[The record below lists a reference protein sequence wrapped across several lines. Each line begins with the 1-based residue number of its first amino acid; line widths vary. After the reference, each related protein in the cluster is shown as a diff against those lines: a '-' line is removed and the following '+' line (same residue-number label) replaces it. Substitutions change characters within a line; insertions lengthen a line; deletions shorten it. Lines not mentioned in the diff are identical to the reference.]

1 MEYGVSSSWILCSDT
16 ISNLCESDEL
26 VDIDCATFI
35 SVHLHK
41 DSVYLVLCHRCVA
54 CFHNQV
60 SKALFVD
67 ELVLVEQ
74 LNLVI
79 IWIPGYTFLN
89 LLFKESSK
97 VLHLIIEVKNL
108 SLLPWHK
115 VCQELWLRNTAVTI
129 SVECSHNLVSTVE
142 SHLATRI
149 SWPYHLSKLVG
160 RESTVAVD
168 IKPVKQFLYFSLKL
182 CLKLKA
188 EAVHASLDR
197 ESHPL
202 DYHAELVN

>member
-41 DSVYLVLCHRCVA
+41 DSVYLILCHSCVA

-79 IWIPGYTFLN
+79 IWIPSYTFLN
-89 LLFKESSK
+89 LLFE
-97 VLHLIIEVKNL
+97 
-108 SLLPWHK
+108 
-115 VCQELWLRNTAVTI
+115 
-129 SVECSHNLVSTVE
+129 
-142 SHLATRI
+142 
-149 SWPYHLSKLVG
+149 
-160 RESTVAVD
+160 
-168 IKPVKQFLYFSLKL
+168 
-182 CLKLKA
+182 
-188 EAVHASLDR
+188 
-197 ESHPL
+197 
-202 DYHAELVN
+202 